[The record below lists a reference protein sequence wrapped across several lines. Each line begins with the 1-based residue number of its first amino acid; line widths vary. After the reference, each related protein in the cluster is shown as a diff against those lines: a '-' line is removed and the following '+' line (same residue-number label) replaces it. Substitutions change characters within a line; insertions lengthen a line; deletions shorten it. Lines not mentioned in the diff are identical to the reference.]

1 MITGD
6 NGKHVSGPPPD
17 SNCTNATLGGVL
29 TQDANFAG
37 DHLESLRSIY
47 RQLKPVKSYELHV
60 ECGIAT
66 RKKSP
71 NSESFNFSE
80 VAFSVWVPRHAA
92 LLADA
97 PPPGPVRSLEMLR
110 LKGKFFALWKLS
122 RLWVQY
128 FNCRKMR
135 ILRLRIRFV
144 PKTSVWGF
152 FEVSVSAGSFRKGS
166 KLEHSRRCRAFVFCL
181 KASWL
186 SM

>member
-1 MITGD
+1 M
-6 NGKHVSGPPPD
+6 
-17 SNCTNATLGGVL
+17 
-29 TQDANFAG
+29 
-37 DHLESLRSIY
+37 
-47 RQLKPVKSYELHV
+47 KPVKSYELHV

-166 KLEHSRRCRAFVFCL
+166 KLEHSRLSPVLPRSPNARKNAANPLFTKFGGQQGKVLVVL
-181 KASWL
+181 KIVLGTFFRVPA
-186 SM
+186 